1 MQNFLR
7 NISKNSKKI
16 FNLINIFDQNKSNF
30 DLELYLY
37 KTLEERNIRLK
48 IANKDSVE
56 EVINKLATEYN
67 QYKNK
72 IITLKNQQ
80 IKLTAN
86 NFLLKIK
93 IKYLREQCNSFKT
106 QLDTLKS
113 QGDNPN
119 E

>member
-7 NISKNSKKI
+7 NISKKSKKF

-48 IANKDSVE
+48 ISNKDSIE
-56 EVINKLATEYN
+56 EVINKLATDYN

-72 IITLKNQQ
+72 IISLKNQQ
-80 IKLTAN
+80 TKLTAN

-93 IKYLREQCNSFKT
+93 IKYLREKCNSYKT
-106 QLDTLKS
+106 QIDTLKS
-113 QGDNPN
+113 QGDAPN